1 MERQMRKVSVRAA
14 TPADVQAVLSFVR
27 ELAEYEKA
35 ADQVVATEENLREDL
50 FGPRPICESI
60 IGEVDG
66 VAQGFA
72 LFFHNYSTWVGRRG
86 LYLEDLYVRPAARG
100 CGLGKALF
108 ERVAQIAV
116 ERGCQRMDWMVLDW
130 NTSAHEF
137 YRAMGAGGMDEWT
150 MWRLK
155 GDALSRIAKTVR

>member
-1 MERQMRKVSVRAA
+1 MERPRRNVTVRAA
-14 TPADVQAVLSFVR
+14 TPADVQAVLGFVR

-50 FGPRPICESI
+50 FGPRPICEAI

-66 VAQGFA
+66 AAQGFA

-86 LYLEDLYVRPAARG
+86 LYLEDLYVRPSARG

-155 GDALSRIAKTVR
+155 GDALKRAAKA

>member
-1 MERQMRKVSVRAA
+1 MPKITLRTA
-14 TPADVQAVLSFVR
+14 TPADVPQILALIR

-35 ADQVVATEENLREDL
+35 LDQVVATEANLTEDL
-50 FGPRPICESI
+50 FGPRPVCEAVM
-60 IGEVDG
+60 GDVDG
-66 VAQGFA
+66 AVQGFA

-86 LYLEDLYVRPAARG
+86 VYLEDLYVRPAARG

-108 ERVAQIAV
+108 QRVAQIAS

-137 YRAMGAGGMDEWT
+137 YKRMGAYAMSDWT
-150 MWRLK
+150 MWRLQ
-155 GDALSRIAKTVR
+155 GDSLRNAAKS